1 LEFTA
6 GKRQIFLHP
15 TTVPWKISFQSAPS
29 SHSSVKSSILWSEE
43 AMCSISTTILK
54 RLAESNLK
62 VISADSVLSLV
73 LQYVFSS
80 ELSTFDGENSSP
92 MESEVAA
99 DAFSAR
105 HPQTCCGVKH
115 LFHGAFLHPLH
126 ESIRAYPGEDSEGM
140 SHCRQQRN
148 NKCSKVLPATLHGCP
163 LPDGKTTP
171 MDIFTSAGYQ
181 ISLPACF
188 MASLLPRSSSELEI
202 RLANCPSS
210 TFWDFSNLFHIQ
222 QCLRDDAS
230 FACPA

>member
-1 LEFTA
+1 MELTA

-80 ELSTFDGENSSP
+80 ELSTFDGENSLP

-148 NKCSKVLPATLHGCP
+148 NKCSKVLPAALHSCP

-171 MDIFTSAGYQ
+171 DGWTYLLRQGTKSVY
-181 ISLPACF
+181 LPALWHPCCQDLRPNWKYALQTAHRQPF
-188 MASLLPRSSSELEI
+188 GIFPIFSTSSSV
-202 RLANCPSS
+202 
-210 TFWDFSNLFHIQ
+210 
-222 QCLRDDAS
+222 
-230 FACPA
+230 